1 MASITTYSK
10 RFYPDR
16 NTDYKPN
23 EVIHLDISP
32 EQCALLNGKDSY
44 LRCTVKLSGSN
55 LCKLDPFAGGHSL
68 IDYVQIYSGDGG
80 TLLEE
85 LTQHAMWNGIRMY
98 YNSSEGLRNKRAL
111 LEGQDQDTLRPSI
124 QNAYSMYYTTPVG
137 GGTATGNFREVELC
151 LPFYNSGIL
160 YGEKSFPV
168 VATQGLQIRIY
179 LNSAERAIVFPNV
192 PGLVV
197 KRDRT
202 AGLPA
207 ITDLPYLPAYTPA
220 TARGNDN
227 LNGPIGRTLELK
239 ANIAAAATP
248 TTLGVN
254 VLANM
259 AAPLN
264 VPPDVAPNVPT
275 VPQSVG
281 TTAANYCGITA
292 GMNLCVVNDTPA
304 IVDIGAITSFTDAAG
319 DGLFGFAAT
328 PPFAAQA
335 SAGSAVFAYIPVNG
349 SNVDF
354 TVSNVEFFASCIDPD
369 EGFYTAMQ
377 KSMAQEGGMSFDIM
391 SFNVTRNN
399 LQKTSTVQDELL
411 ALSARRAR
419 AILQAAFVPIA
430 SPFRSYFRPV
440 ADYLRSYQ
448 YVIHE
453 MRVPQ
458 LPVDTD
464 REYTLGITNFNPLAD
479 DERNKTLESSKIVVN
494 WEEAPANCFTIGR
507 RLATRGHSFNA
518 NDDNVRTTVSYGIN
532 ETVGGAVRLVTAQSD
547 KLLVTYCRHFRK
559 IRCTPT
565 VVAVEF

>member
-1 MASITTYSK
+1 MASISTHSK

-23 EVIHLDISP
+23 EVIHIDISP

-44 LRCTVKLSGSN
+44 LRCTVKLDGSN
-55 LCKLDPFAGGHSL
+55 LCKLDPFAGGHSI

-85 LTQHAMWNGIRMY
+85 LTQYSMWNGVNMY
-98 YNSSEGLRNKRAL
+98 YNTSEGLRNKRAL

-137 GGTATGNFREVELC
+137 NGAAAGSFREVELC

-168 VATQGLQIRIY
+168 VATQGLQVRIY

-202 AGLPA
+202 AGLPD
-207 ITDLPYLPAYTPA
+207 ITDLAYKPAFAQPA
-220 TARGNDN
+220 GRGNDN
-227 LNGPIGRTLELK
+227 LNGPIGRTLDLK
-239 ANIAAAATP
+239 
-248 TTLGVN
+248 TTLAIGN
-254 VLANM
+254 VTAVKVSINGALVSPALNIPANS
-259 AAPLN
+259 ADN
-264 VPPDVAPNVPT
+264 VPC
-275 VPQSVG
+275 VPQNI
-281 TTAANYCGITA
+281 TASGANYCGITA
-292 GMNLCVVNDTPA
+292 GMNLAVVNSAGA
-304 IVDIGAITSFTDAAG
+304 IVDCGAISKFEDNGGQGEFTVGVTAFTAA
-319 DGLFGFAAT
+319 AN
-328 PPFAAQA
+328 
-335 SAGSAVFAYIPVNG
+335 AGSRVFAYIPASG
-349 SNVDF
+349 DSVDF

-369 EGFYTAMQ
+369 EGFYAAMQ

-419 AILQAAFVPIA
+419 AILQTTFVPIA

-440 ADYLRSYQ
+440 PDYLRSYQ

-479 DERNKTLESSKIVVN
+479 DERNKTLESSKVSVKF
-494 WEEAPANCFTIGR
+494 EEAPANCFTIGR

-518 NDDNVRTTVSYGIN
+518 NADHVRTTVSYGIN
-532 ETVGGAVRLVTAQSD
+532 EEVGGSQRLVTAQND
-547 KLLVTYCRHFRK
+547 KLLVTFCRHFRK